1 MNGTPRLR
9 SAFPS
14 TPSSNQKQ
22 DGQSASASGSWT
34 SSSSLPSLGNVVPDD
49 NTPVIPIRVLDA
61 PSQRLYVAFF
71 YLGLTVWRF
80 YDYSRVLS
88 DDADSLWLFMKWV
101 AIDSIVLYGLPGLKI
116 PWLQW
121 SSSTMTLLFV
131 SHAIMSAV
139 MMFRIP
145 VRLLCRTS
153 PIPITHTARRFRYKR
168 G

>member
-1 MNGTPRLR
+1 MDGTPRLR
-9 SAFPS
+9 SAYPS
-14 TPSSNQKQ
+14 TPSSNHKQ

-34 SSSSLPSLGNVVPDD
+34 PSSSLPFLSNVATDENAPLI
-49 NTPVIPIRVLDA
+49 PVRVLDA

-71 YLGLTVWRF
+71 YLGVTVWRF
-80 YDYSRVLS
+80 YDYFRVVS

-131 SHAIMSAV
+131 SHAIMSAI

-145 VRLLCRTS
+145 VHLFFQTLLS
-153 PIPITHTARRFRYKR
+153 PSLTAHRFRYKR